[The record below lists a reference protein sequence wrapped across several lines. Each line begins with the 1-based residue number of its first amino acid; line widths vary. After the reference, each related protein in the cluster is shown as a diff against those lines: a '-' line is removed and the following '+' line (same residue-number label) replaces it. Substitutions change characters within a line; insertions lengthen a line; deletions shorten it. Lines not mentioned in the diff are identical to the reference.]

1 MQTSTYT
8 TVGTTLGVA
17 RLPSEAERHGWK
29 FHAEFLKKPA
39 MKIDWGPQH
48 PQQYADSALVY
59 LMDGN
64 SPFDAPRD
72 EQGNLRKALE
82 LREPAAQPTIPNDLS
97 CVNAPEQR
105 KHTRNIASV

>member
-1 MQTSTYT
+1 
-8 TVGTTLGVA
+8 
-17 RLPSEAERHGWK
+17 
-29 FHAEFLKKPA
+29 

-48 PQQYADSALVY
+48 PQQYADSALMY

-64 SPFDAPRD
+64 SPFDAHRRAERDVHGVDFDAPRD

-97 CVNAPEQR
+97 FGSEMQLALSHAAQMM
-105 KHTRNIASV
+105 TQG